1 MLRALTA
8 TKWSSFSVIN
18 IIGDAIFFWKLLF
31 ILILSTYL
39 ITEALSLQILNGC
52 MTLLLK
58 ACVSI
63 PAEGFG

>member
-8 TKWSSFSVIN
+8 TKWSGFSVIN

-58 ACVSI
+58 VYVSI